1 MNAEEGSENLTVKS
15 ETLTS
20 LKILVESKA
29 KASTVSTFDSD
40 WLLNQLSQ
48 IELELQQAQKP
59 KEIDIDLEADGG
71 HF

>member
-1 MNAEEGSENLTVKS
+1 MKS

-29 KASTVSTFDSD
+29 KASAISTFDSN

-48 IELELQQAQKP
+48 IEIELQQVQKP

>member
-1 MNAEEGSENLTVKS
+1 MKS

-48 IELELQQAQKP
+48 IELEIQQAQKP

>member
-1 MNAEEGSENLTVKS
+1 MKS

>member
-1 MNAEEGSENLTVKS
+1 MKS

-48 IELELQQAQKP
+48 IELELQQVQKP
-59 KEIDIDLEADGG
+59 KEVDIDLEADGG